1 LGLLRAIEKFDRSGG
16 ASFST
21 YAASWIKAK
30 IGLYLQQNQSMIRVP
45 YNSKEQKH
53 NFVSNYEQ
61 VVYAI
66 DDKESHTETSQ
77 RMEFLQSLLDKIEQ
91 ILLPLEF
98 EIFLARY
105 GLYEFR
111 QLKFSNMYDES
122 RQKYLTHKMN
132 SFPDL
137 ERMFGLKASTLS
149 SKMS

>member
-1 LGLLRAIEKFDRSGG
+1 
-16 ASFST
+16 
-21 YAASWIKAK
+21 
-30 IGLYLQQNQSMIRVP
+30 MIRVP

-122 RQKYLTHKMN
+122 RQ
-132 SFPDL
+132 
-137 ERMFGLKASTLS
+137 
-149 SKMS
+149 